1 MSSSFD
7 RRSVLTGL
15 AGLGLAAA
23 DCGPAMAA
31 IRQPFFERIRRPIG
45 LQLYTLGEEAAKDF
59 DRVFARLVEIGYR
72 DIELP
77 ELYGKNPADIKAAAD
92 RAGLA
97 ISCLHISAYS
107 IGGSLSISSEPQSI
121 ADLLKT
127 LGASDTVLPM
137 SRMPPSFKMP
147 KDGNFEPAMVR
158 AFAEADADHWKRTAD
173 LLNERASALR
183 PYGIRLSYHNHNV
196 EFVPI
201 GKSTGWEILADATD
215 PALVTF
221 ETDIG
226 FLGAAGIDPVAFL
239 RRYSGRIRQVHVK
252 DIKPTTKI
260 NYALEMDS
268 AVIGE
273 GKFDWATILPEADKA
288 GAKYYYVEMEPP
300 YGISRME
307 AAARSFAYLAKLR
320 A

>member
-15 AGLGLAAA
+15 AGLGLAAV
-23 DCGPAMAA
+23 DCGPALAA
-31 IRQPFFERIRRPIG
+31 IRQTFFERIHRPIG
-45 LQLYTLGEEAAKDF
+45 LQLYTLGEDVGKDL
-59 DRVFARLVEIGYR
+59 DRAFARLVEIGYR

-77 ELYGKNPADIKAAAD
+77 ELYGKKPADIKAAAD

-97 ISCLHISAYS
+97 INCLHISAYS

-127 LGASDTVLPM
+127 LGASETVLPM

-147 KDGNFEPAMVR
+147 ADGNYQPVVVR
-158 AFAEADADHWKRTAD
+158 AFAEADADHWKRTAE

-183 PYGIRLSYHNHNV
+183 PYGIRLGYHNHNV

-215 PALVTF
+215 PKLVTF

-239 RRYSGRIRQVHVK
+239 RRYSGRIRLLHIK

-260 NYALEMDS
+260 NYALEMDP

-273 GKFDWATILPEADKA
+273 GKFDWARILPEAEKA
-288 GAKYYYVEMEPP
+288 GVKYYYVEMEPP
-300 YGISRME
+300 YGIPRME
-307 AAARSFAYLAKLR
+307 AVARSFAYLTKLR

>member
-1 MSSSFD
+1 
-7 RRSVLTGL
+7 
-15 AGLGLAAA
+15 
-23 DCGPAMAA
+23 MAA
-31 IRQPFFERIRRPIG
+31 IRQPFFERIHRPIG
-45 LQLYTLGEEAAKDF
+45 LQLYTLGEDVAKDL
-59 DRVFARLVEIGYR
+59 DGAFAQLVEIGYR

-77 ELYGKNPADIKAAAD
+77 ELYGKKPADIKAAAD
-92 RAGLA
+92 RAGLG

-121 ADLLKT
+121 ADLLHT
-127 LGASDTVLPM
+127 LGVSETVLPM

-147 KDGNFEPAMVR
+147 KDGDFKPAVVR
-158 AFAEADADHWKRTAD
+158 AFAEADADHWKRTAE

-215 PALVTF
+215 PTLVTF

-239 RRYSGRIRQVHVK
+239 RRYSGRIRLLHIK

-260 NYALEMDS
+260 NYALEMDP

-273 GKFDWATILPEADKA
+273 GKFDWASILPEADKA
-288 GAKYYYVEMEPP
+288 GVKYYYVEMEPP
-300 YGISRME
+300 YGIPRME
-307 AAARSFAYLAKLR
+307 AAARSFAYLAALR

>member
-7 RRSVLTGL
+7 RRSVL
-15 AGLGLAAA
+15 AGLAALGVAAA
-23 DCGPAMAA
+23 DRGPAAAA
-31 IRQPFFERIRRPIG
+31 IRQPFFERIHRPIG
-45 LQLYTLGEEAAKDF
+45 LQLYTLGEDVAKDL
-59 DRVFARLVEIGYR
+59 DGAFARLVEIGYR
-72 DIELP
+72 HIELP
-77 ELYGKNPADIKAAAD
+77 ELYGKKPADIKAAAD

-97 ISCLHISAYS
+97 ISSVHISAYS
-107 IGGSLSISSEPQSI
+107 IAGSLSISSEPQSI

-127 LGASDTVLPM
+127 LGASETVLPM

-147 KDGNFEPAMVR
+147 VDGNYQPAVVR
-158 AFAEADADHWKRTAD
+158 AFAEADADHWKRTAE

-196 EFVPI
+196 EFVRI
-201 GKSTGWEILADATD
+201 GKSTGWEILAENTD
-215 PALVTF
+215 PTLVTF

-239 RRYSGRIRQVHVK
+239 QRYSGRIRLVHIK
-252 DIKPTTKI
+252 DIKPTTRI
-260 NYALEMDS
+260 NYALEMDP

-273 GKFDWATILPEADKA
+273 GKFDWAKILPEADKA

-300 YGISRME
+300 YGIPRME
-307 AAARSFAYLAKLR
+307 AAARSFAYLAALR

>member
-15 AGLGLAAA
+15 AALGVAAV
-23 DCGPAMAA
+23 DCGPAVAVT
-31 IRQPFFERIRRPIG
+31 RQPFFERIRRPIG
-45 LQLYTLGEEAAKDF
+45 LQLYTLGEEAGKDL
-59 DRVFARLVEIGYR
+59 DRAFARLVEIGYR

-77 ELYGKNPADIKAAAD
+77 ELYGKKPAAIKAAAD

-97 ISCLHISAYS
+97 ISCLHISAYE
-107 IGGSLSISSEPQSI
+107 IGGNLSISSDPQRI

-127 LGASDTVLPM
+127 LGASETVLPM
-137 SRMPPSFKMP
+137 SRMPPTFKMQKGEDP
-147 KDGNFEPAMVR
+147 HPAMVR
-158 AFAEADADHWKRTAD
+158 AFAEADADHWKRTAA
-173 LLNERASALR
+173 LLNERAAALR
-183 PYGIRLSYHNHNV
+183 PYGIGLGYHNHNV

-201 GKSTGWEILADATD
+201 GKSTGWEILAAETD
-215 PALVTF
+215 PKLVTF
-221 ETDIG
+221 EVDTG
-226 FLGAAGIDPVAFL
+226 FLGASGIDPVAFL
-239 RRYSGRIRQVHVK
+239 QRYSGRVRQLHIK

-273 GKFDWATILPEADKA
+273 GKFDWATILPEAHKA
-288 GAKYYYVEMEPP
+288 GVKYYYVEMEPP
-300 YGISRME
+300 YGIPRME
-307 AAARSFAYLAKLR
+307 AAAKSFAYLAKLR

>member
-1 MSSSFD
+1 MSASLD

-15 AGLGLAAA
+15 AAAGIA
-23 DCGPAMAA
+23 ATACGRAVAA
-31 IRQPFFERIRRPIG
+31 TRQPFFERIRRPIG
-45 LQLYTLGEEAAKDF
+45 LQLYTLGEEAGKDL
-59 DRVFARLVEIGYR
+59 DRVFTRLVEIGYR

-92 RAGLA
+92 RAGLT
-97 ISCLHISAYS
+97 ISCLHISAYQ
-107 IGGSLSISSEPQSI
+107 IAKNLSISSEPQSI
-121 ADLLKT
+121 ADLLNT
-127 LGASDTVLPM
+127 LGVFETVLPM
-137 SRMPPSFKMP
+137 SPMPPTFKMRE
-147 KDGNFEPAMVR
+147 GEHWRPAMVR
-158 AFAEADADHWKRTAD
+158 AFAEAGADHWKRTAE

-215 PALVTF
+215 PTLVTF
-221 ETDIG
+221 ETDTG

-239 RRYSGRIRQVHVK
+239 QRYSGRIRLLHIK

-273 GKFDWATILPEADKA
+273 GKFDWAKILPAADKA
-288 GAKYYYVEMEPP
+288 GVRYYYVEMEPP
-300 YGISRME
+300 YGIPRME
-307 AAARSFAYLAKLR
+307 AVARSFAYLARLR